1 MKKFRME
8 DINLTAKLT
17 EFTIESGFTKKSHN
31 VSFFRV
37 DDKLLSN
44 SAFKIIIKNVFE
56 L

>member
-1 MKKFRME
+1 MKKFRMK

-17 EFTIESGFTKKSHN
+17 EFTTESGFTKKSTN

-44 SAFKIIIKNVFE
+44 SGFRIIIKNVIK

>member
-8 DINLTAKLT
+8 DINLNTKLT
-17 EFTIESGFTKKSHN
+17 EFTTESGFTKKSTY

-44 SAFKIIIKNVFE
+44 SAFRIIIKSVIK